1 MKSLNRRGHYLVDHC
16 RLETRDLDEAR
27 EAMDRM
33 WERHRSVLKRGR
45 AYGLRWHQAE
55 LCKTALSYGCT
66 PSSLYIECGPVSDSY
81 RITMHEAG
89 RLNHWIDG
97 RQAVSTSARA
107 VLHTPGQGLKMETE
121 PFALLLLSFDGSYVR
136 DCLEQR
142 FERTSRV
149 EDWPVE
155 LSLTTPSGMALRSLT
170 RWAALEL
177 DRPEAEILNSDRA
190 AQSFE
195 RTLLTLFLDCVADQ
209 SQADERQLDD
219 LSERR
224 VRRTEEWI
232 DAHFTDPVGI
242 EDLARVAGVS
252 VRSVQTAFRRLRGR
266 TPMRAVLRR
275 RLEASQDMLSRA
287 APGTTVTRVAT
298 ECGFFNFGRFSRQYQ
313 DMFGETPSQTLARR
327 RLSRT
332 G

>member
-45 AYGLRWHQAE
+45 RYRLRWHQAE
-55 LCKTALSYGCT
+55 LRKTALSYGQT
-66 PSSLYIECGPVSDSY
+66 SSALHIECGPISDSVH
-81 RITMHEAG
+81 ISMHEAG
-89 RLNHWIDG
+89 RLKHWVDG
-97 RQAVSTSARA
+97 HLAVAAPTRG
-107 VLHTPGQGLKMETE
+107 VVHRPGQDLTLETE
-121 PFALLLLSFDGSYVR
+121 PFSLLLLTFDGPYVR
-136 DCLEQR
+136 QCLQPR
-142 FERTSRV
+142 FEQGSSMA
-149 EDWPVE
+149 EWPTE
-155 LSLTTPSGMALRSLT
+155 FSLTTPSGRTLRALT
-170 RWAALEL
+170 RWMAGEL
-177 DRPEAEILNSDRA
+177 DQPRSEILMSDCA
-190 AQSFE
+190 AQSLE
-195 RTLLTLFLDCVADQ
+195 RTLLTLFLECLAEQ
-209 SQADERQLDD
+209 SPADEPHAYH
-219 LSERR
+219 LSEAR

-232 DAHFTDPVGI
+232 DAHFTDPVGV

-266 TPMRAVLRR
+266 TPMQVVLRR
-275 RLEASQDMLSRA
+275 RLEASQDMLSRT
-287 APGTTVTRVAT
+287 APGTTVTQIAA